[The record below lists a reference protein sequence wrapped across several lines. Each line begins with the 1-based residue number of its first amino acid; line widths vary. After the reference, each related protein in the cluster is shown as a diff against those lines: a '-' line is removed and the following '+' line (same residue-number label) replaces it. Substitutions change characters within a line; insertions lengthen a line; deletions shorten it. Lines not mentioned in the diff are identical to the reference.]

1 MKKFIVTTTINKP
14 TKALLKFIDKEEW
27 TTIVVGDL
35 STPHSYYENLNC
47 IYLDPDFQK
56 DKYKTLSD
64 SIGWNCIQR
73 RNIGFVEAYDLGA
86 DIIATVDDDNIP
98 YSNWGQNIL
107 INKKVSCDVYECSPS
122 NVFDP
127 LSTTNNKHLW
137 HRGYPLQL
145 LKDRHSV
152 YKNTEDRK
160 FLVQADL
167 WDGDP
172 DIDAI
177 ARLTFSPDVTYDI
190 EKPFCSN
197 SVSPFNS
204 QNTFLSREVI
214 PYYMMIPYI
223 GRFDDIWASYIM
235 QYYYPKSVVY
245 NCATVYQE
253 RNDQDLIKNLEDEI
267 FGYRH
272 TLDLLNN
279 LSDWRSFLPDQS
291 KKFVDEYQ
299 KCFKN

>member
-14 TKALLKFIDKEEW
+14 TEALLKFIDKEGW

-35 STPHSYYENLNC
+35 KTPHSDYENLNC
-47 IYLDPDFQK
+47 IYLDPNSQK

-73 RNIGFVEAYDLGA
+73 RNIGFVEAYNLGA

-98 YSNWGQNIL
+98 YSNWGEDIL
-107 INKKVSCDVYECSPS
+107 INKKVSCNVYDCSPS

-137 HRGYPLQL
+137 HRGYPIQL
-145 LKDRHSV
+145 LKERSSV
-152 YKNTEDRK
+152 YKNTEYRE

-167 WDGDP
+167 WNGDP

-177 ARLTFSPDVTYDI
+177 ARLAFSPDVIYDTI
-190 EKPFCSN
+190 KPFCCDAP
-197 SVSPFNS
+197 SPFNS